1 MRYWLWIFRGLFVLA
16 ALGAGLAISSILNE
30 QGVYGDSPETA
41 DWWATLTV
49 VACVAA
55 AGLTILLDVI
65 FSRRPVQNFTA
76 VFFGLL
82 VGVVMASLFR
92 FVLQATPMPPYF
104 VDACY
109 LLMLTIFCYL
119 GVAVIMQ
126 TKDDF
131 RFIIPYVEFS
141 REARGHRPI
150 VLDTS
155 VIIDGRV
162 ADVCETRFLD
172 APLVIPRFV
181 LAELQNIADSDD
193 KLRRKRGRR
202 GLDMLNRLR
211 RNKKLEVIIHDTTL
225 EQGEMVDGKLI
236 NLAKS
241 LDARVMT
248 NDFNLNKVAQL
259 QNVDVININDL
270 ANALKTV
277 VMAGEQISVDIMKL
291 GEEPGQ
297 GVGYL
302 EDGTMV
308 VVEQG
313 RDRVGQEVTITVSS
327 VLQTS
332 AGRMIFGRPVEGQPA
347 AAAASDPPAGGRD
360 G

>member
-16 ALGAGLAISSILNE
+16 ALGAGLAISSILSD
-30 QGVYGDSPETA
+30 GGAFGDNPETV

-55 AGLTILLDVI
+55 AGLTVLLDVI

-141 REARGHRPI
+141 RETRGRRPI

-162 ADVCETRFLD
+162 ADVSETRFLD

-181 LAELQNIADSDD
+181 LGELQNIADSDD

-211 RNKKLEVIIHDTTL
+211 RNKRLEVIIHDTTL

-277 VMAGEQISVDIMKL
+277 VMAGEQISVGITKP

-302 EDGTMV
+302 DDGTMV

-313 RDRVGQEVTITVSS
+313 RDRIGQEVTITVSS

-347 AAAASDPPAGGRD
+347 AAASDAPAGGTD

>member
-1 MRYWLWIFRGLFVLA
+1 MKVGLWIFRGLFLLA
-16 ALGAGLAISSILNE
+16 ALGAGLAISTILNNK
-30 QGVYGDSPETA
+30 GVYGDDPATA
-41 DWWATLTV
+41 DRWATFMV
-49 VACVAA
+49 VICVAA
-55 AGLTILLDVI
+55 AGLTILLDIV
-65 FSRRPVQNFTA
+65 FSRRPVQSFTA
-76 VFFGLL
+76 AFFGLL

-92 FVLQATPMPPYF
+92 FVLQATPMPQYF
-104 VDACY
+104 VDAAY

-119 GVAVIMQ
+119 GVSVIMQ
-126 TKDDF
+126 TKDNF

-141 REARGHRPI
+141 RETRGRLPI
-150 VLDTS
+150 ILDTS

-172 APLVIPRFV
+172 APLIIPRFV
-181 LAELQNIADSDD
+181 LQELQNIADSDD

-225 EQGEMVDGKLI
+225 ERGEMVDGKLI
-236 NLAKS
+236 NLAKA

-248 NDFNLNKVAQL
+248 NDFNLNKIAQL

-270 ANALKTV
+270 ANALKAV
-277 VMAGEQISVDIMKL
+277 VMAGEQISVGIIKA

-302 EDGTMV
+302 DDGTMV

-313 RDRVGQEVTITVSS
+313 RDHIGKEVTITVTS

-332 AGRMIFGRPVEGQPA
+332 AGRMVFGRLAEGGSASAAERPA
-347 AAAASDPPAGGRD
+347 SRGRT

>member
-1 MRYWLWIFRGLFVLA
+1 
-16 ALGAGLAISSILNE
+16 
-30 QGVYGDSPETA
+30 
-41 DWWATLTV
+41 
-49 VACVAA
+49 
-55 AGLTILLDVI
+55 
-65 FSRRPVQNFTA
+65 VQNFTA

-141 REARGHRPI
+141 REARGRRPI

-277 VMAGEQISVDIMKL
+277 VMAGEQISVGITKL

-302 EDGTMV
+302 DDGTMV

-313 RDRVGQEVTITVSS
+313 RDRIGQEVTITVSS

-347 AAAASDPPAGGRD
+347 AAASEPPAGGRD